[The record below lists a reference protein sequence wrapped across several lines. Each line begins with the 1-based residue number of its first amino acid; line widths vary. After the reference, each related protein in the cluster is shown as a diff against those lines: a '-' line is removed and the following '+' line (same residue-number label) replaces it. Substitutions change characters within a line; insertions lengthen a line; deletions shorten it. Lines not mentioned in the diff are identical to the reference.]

1 MEKTSTSVFLSN
13 SPKGWNLK
21 ELQKGSNWI
30 VYIGSRKTMEI
41 ANIQQMFEQAAE
53 IVRSNDAKAHQ
64 GKHLE

>member
-1 MEKTSTSVFLSN
+1 
-13 SPKGWNLK
+13 
-21 ELQKGSNWI
+21 
-30 VYIGSRKTMEI
+30 MEI